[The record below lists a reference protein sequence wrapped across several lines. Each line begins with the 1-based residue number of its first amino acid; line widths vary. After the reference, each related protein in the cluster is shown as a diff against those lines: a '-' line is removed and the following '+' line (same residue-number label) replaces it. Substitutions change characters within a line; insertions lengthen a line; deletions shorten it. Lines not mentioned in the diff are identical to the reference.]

1 MTSAGTDGP
10 AESATPEGEDVLLV
24 HFHEIALKGRN
35 RGEFLKALQ
44 RNLRCALGDRA
55 DEVRS
60 LGDRLE
66 VRGPGEGAL
75 DTVLRVFGVANAA
88 PARAVAATPDAVLTT
103 ALQVA
108 EAADAD
114 TAFETFAV
122 RARRARTDFPLD
134 SGEINVQAGDAIRL
148 GLNKSVDLS
157 HPDVTVRI
165 EIVRDIAYVS
175 ARKYEGAGGLPVG
188 TAGRV
193 VALTSAGIDSPVAV
207 WRLLKRGADVVAVH
221 CHGQPF
227 TDPSSERN
235 VGRILERLS
244 DWGFSGTW
252 WSVPIGEEQRA
263 ITLNAPSRLRV
274 LLYRRLMLRVA
285 EAVAEQENA
294 HGLVTGESLS
304 QVASQTLENL
314 GAVGSVATLPVLRP
328 LIGRDKIEI
337 IDEARHIGTYDLSVL
352 PHQDCCTL
360 FEPRDAATRSTP
372 AVLDAAEADLDTEG
386 ALQRAMEAAR
396 RFVIGEAGPGE
407 HRRAGTV
414 PS

>member
-1 MTSAGTDGP
+1 MTHDHSYD
-10 AESATPEGEDVLLV
+10 DVLLV

-44 RNLRCALGDRA
+44 RNLREALGDLA

-66 VRGPGEGAL
+66 VRGPRDGAL
-75 DTVLRVFGVANAA
+75 DVAVRVFGVANVA
-88 PARAVAATPDAVLTT
+88 PARAVTATPDVVLKA
-103 ALQVA
+103 ALEVA
-108 EAADAD
+108 RDAD
-114 TAFETFAV
+114 GEAAFETFAV

-148 GLNKSVDLS
+148 GLNKLVDLS

-165 EIVRDIAYVS
+165 EIVRDVAYVS
-175 ARKYEGAGGLPVG
+175 ARKCEGAGGLPVG

-193 VALTSAGIDSPVAV
+193 VALTSGGIDSPVAV
-207 WRLLKRGADVVAVH
+207 WRMLKRGADVIAVH

-235 VGRILERLS
+235 VARILERLS

-263 ITLNAPSRLRV
+263 ITLHAPSRLRV
-274 LLYRRLMLRVA
+274 LLYRRLMVRVA
-285 EAVAEQENA
+285 EAVAERENA

-328 LIGRDKIEI
+328 LVGRDKIEI
-337 IDEARHIGTYDLSVL
+337 IAEARHIGTYDLSVL

-360 FEPRDAATRSTP
+360 FEPREAATRSTP
-372 AVLDAAEADLDTEG
+372 AMLDAAEADLDVEG
-386 ALQRAMEAAR
+386 AISRVLAAAR
-396 RFVIGEAGPGE
+396 RIVIGEAAPSE
-407 HRRAGTV
+407 HPQTGTV